1 MHTIVTLHDVR
12 HWTACRSVILHPGT
26 VLTSSARQWLAEH
39 QVAVQIADAD
49 QNATGERVGQP
60 MQKSE
65 LSSGE
70 VTQDKVIDREPVSVP
85 QGAARETDLLRDD
98 LQADASGDAA
108 AGMQRAIITVLGKD
122 RVGIIARVTSLLAAA
137 HVNILDINQTLFGDL
152 FSMNMA
158 VDISAADVPFAE
170 LKAAVEDAGVEL
182 QVKVLMQRRA
192 VFDYMH
198 RV

>member
-70 VTQDKVIDREPVSVP
+70 VTQDKVIDREPVLVP
-85 QGAARETDLLRDD
+85 KGAAQGPTFCVTICRRMLLV
-98 LQADASGDAA
+98 
-108 AGMQRAIITVLGKD
+108 MQQPVCGAIITVLGKD

-137 HVNILDINQTLFGDL
+137 HVTSWILIRRCSAI
-152 FSMNMA
+152 FS
-158 VDISAADVPFAE
+158 P
-170 LKAAVEDAGVEL
+170 
-182 QVKVLMQRRA
+182 
-192 VFDYMH
+192 
-198 RV
+198 

>member
-1 MHTIVTLHDVR
+1 
-12 HWTACRSVILHPGT
+12 
-26 VLTSSARQWLAEH
+26 
-39 QVAVQIADAD
+39 
-49 QNATGERVGQP
+49 
-60 MQKSE
+60 
-65 LSSGE
+65 
-70 VTQDKVIDREPVSVP
+70 
-85 QGAARETDLLRDD
+85 
-98 LQADASGDAA
+98 
-108 AGMQRAIITVLGKD
+108 MQRAIITVLGKD